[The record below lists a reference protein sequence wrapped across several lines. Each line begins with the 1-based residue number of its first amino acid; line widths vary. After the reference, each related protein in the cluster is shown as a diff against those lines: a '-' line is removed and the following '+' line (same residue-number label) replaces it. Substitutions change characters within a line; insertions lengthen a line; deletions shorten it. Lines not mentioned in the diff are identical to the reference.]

1 MKRTL
6 KIDKGYIYIPIYT
19 GKDTQLFSFY
29 ISDGESKVEKVM
41 EFKIP
46 VDMSKEEEYFGDY
59 LAEIPVWK
67 YLGKTMIIEG
77 DFPMIM
83 GMRIQNRKKRRQY
96 MTNRPLIH
104 FTVNRGWTNDPNG
117 MVYKDGLY
125 HLYFQY
131 NPFDIR
137 WENMSWGHAISKDLL
152 HWAQLDTVMFPDEG
166 GTIYSGCGL
175 VNEKELLELP
185 TDTLLFYYTEAGG
198 NNPWSEGKE
207 FSQKIA
213 YSTDMGE
220 TFQKI
225 AKPCIDTIFRENRDP
240 KIFWHEES
248 EAYIMVLWLKGNEFG
263 IFRSTDLENW
273 DQTQTVFL
281 EDAWECPD
289 LFRLTSSDGEKQW
302 FFWSAD
308 GYYFPG
314 TFDGYRFVNH
324 GERHKAYISKI
335 PYAAQTFSGVEDRV
349 ISIPWLRL
357 ENDGRLF
364 TGSYGIPT
372 EMSWHRVHDRSFL
385 IQRPVRE
392 FYEQLEPVDP
402 RRIIPE
408 DGFILYENRN
418 HDRVFFTSMM
428 LSGHYGDTYEWE
440 INSSRITYSPHSG
453 IMTVNGEKYQ
463 AGTDYHKVEMIV
475 DDRILEVFFDGGAG
489 FGTFSLA
496 DRTVRFR
503 MDENMVEHIDYFEI
517 R

>member
-1 MKRTL
+1 
-6 KIDKGYIYIPIYT
+6 
-19 GKDTQLFSFY
+19 
-29 ISDGESKVEKVM
+29 
-41 EFKIP
+41 
-46 VDMSKEEEYFGDY
+46 
-59 LAEIPVWK
+59 
-67 YLGKTMIIEG
+67 
-77 DFPMIM
+77 
-83 GMRIQNRKKRRQY
+83 
-96 MTNRPLIH
+96 
-104 FTVNRGWTNDPNG
+104 
-117 MVYKDGLY
+117 
-125 HLYFQY
+125 
-131 NPFDIR
+131 
-137 WENMSWGHAISKDLL
+137 
-152 HWAQLDTVMFPDEG
+152 
-166 GTIYSGCGL
+166 
-175 VNEKELLELP
+175 
-185 TDTLLFYYTEAGG
+185 
-198 NNPWSEGKE
+198 
-207 FSQKIA
+207 
-213 YSTDMGE
+213 
-220 TFQKI
+220 
-225 AKPCIDTIFRENRDP
+225 
-240 KIFWHEES
+240 
-248 EAYIMVLWLKGNEFG
+248 MVLWLKGNEFG
-263 IFRSTDLENW
+263 IFRSIDLENW

-289 LFRLTSSDGEKQW
+289 LFRLTSSEGEKQW

-385 IQRPVRE
+385 IQRPVKE

-418 HDRVFFTSMM
+418 HDRVFFTSMI

-440 INSSRITYSPHSG
+440 INSSRITYSPNSG
-453 IMTVNGEKYQ
+453 ILTVNGEKFQ